1 MQKMG
6 TFCDFCLFD
15 KDITMFPYD
24 FFDLDKSSEF
34 PKIVHTF
41 LFYRIINYW
50 SNVNKTVVNEYFVVL
65 DLNKHLSVNTF
76 ENFHLILRLICIDC
90 QHE

>member
-15 KDITMFPYD
+15 KDITMFRYD

-50 SNVNKTVVNEYFVVL
+50 SNVNKRVVNEYFVVL